1 MIRRGLARRLERL
14 ENRLMPAQA
23 EPLEFVIVAVSADGE
38 IGDRFRLTPT
48 GLQKLTRDEDGR

>member
-14 ENRLMPAQA
+14 ENRLIPAHVK
-23 EPLEFVIVAVSADGE
+23 PLEFVIVAVSADGQ

-48 GLQKLTRDEDGR
+48 GLQKLQLPEDEK